1 MREASG
7 STNRQLLRIAVAF
20 IAGIMVAVVGPWLLR
35 GHFSSQRLQEIAR
48 VTSPDGTV
56 DAVLWVDGCGA
67 MCSDTYLVSVVPRG
81 AKVPTAIEHYAFS
94 ADDMTDGRIRW
105 RQSHLLEISYRRA
118 LINQFRN
125 LSYPFAKPGNLESW
139 NYKVELRLAPT
150 SQDFSYLREPP
161 NH

>member
-1 MREASG
+1 MCEASG
-7 STNRQLLRIAVAF
+7 STNRQLLWIAVAF

-48 VTSPDGTV
+48 VTSPDG
-56 DAVLWVDGCGA
+56 GCGA

-94 ADDMTDGRIRW
+94 ADDMTDGQIRW

-118 LINQFRN
+118 LINQFR
-125 LSYPFAKPGNLESW
+125 
-139 NYKVELRLAPT
+139 
-150 SQDFSYLREPP
+150 
-161 NH
+161 